1 MEAVATPLF
10 VCNFKRKKEKVHN
23 KIDEHKWT
31 AKYLI

>member
-10 VCNFKRKKEKVHN
+10 VCNFKRKKKVDN

-31 AKYLI
+31 EKYLI